1 MNIRNGSRLVGIC
14 IATGL
19 SVSTLRAACPGPVA
33 MFNGGGYP
41 IWNCP
46 DGKPVVAY
54 AWQPGNPVP
63 TNTGLVDIACEAD
76 TGQAPCNTMPGAN
89 VAGDNK
95 VGIATDWFTPGINGC
110 PLGNANRIYISLQC
124 NGIFNSNGVTASIS
138 GQCSTLGYSTE
149 AFYDYNNGDPILDIG
164 STTGRNN
171 GRPVIQ
177 NYTLSG
183 GMENFTVKVDPPAI
197 VSDCSP
203 GSLAEVYVQ
212 AGYCAD
218 TDFDCANLVQPSRGN
233 LYSFTGPC
241 TNADRN
247 PANRDKA
254 QWTARTVDAA
264 GNAVVSLPI
273 PVSGQCNYVG
283 TTTIVAGQESPFITG
298 YVVSQPQ
305 FAASPSVESLRAAK
319 QGRSVEVAFSTPTE
333 LGLAGFNV
341 YAAGKARGG
350 ELKLNQALIA
360 ARGVGGS
367 GYAYSLSFATADF
380 KGYRSVIVE
389 LVMTDLT
396 TLRADPVDF

>member
-1 MNIRNGSRLVGIC
+1 MNIRHGALFTAIG

-46 DGKPVVAY
+46 DGRPVVAY

-63 TNTGLVDIACEAD
+63 TNTGLEDIACEAD
-76 TGQAPCNTMPGAN
+76 TGQAPCNTMPGTN
-89 VAGDNK
+89 FAGDSR
-95 VGIATDWFTPGINGC
+95 VGIATDWSTPGINGC
-110 PLGNANRIYISLQC
+110 PLGNASRIFISLQC
-124 NGIFNSNGVTASIS
+124 NSILLGNGVTASIS

-171 GRPVIQ
+171 GRPVVQ

-183 GMENFTVKVDPPAI
+183 GMEIFTVKVDPPAI

-203 GSLAEVYVQ
+203 GSVAEVYVQ

-218 TDFDCANLVQPSRGN
+218 TDFDCPNLVQPSRGN

-241 TNADRN
+241 SDWN
-247 PANRDKA
+247 PAVRDKSA
-254 QWTARTVDAA
+254 WTPRTVDAA

-273 PVSGQCNYVG
+273 APSGQCNYVG
-283 TTTIVAGQESPFITG
+283 TTTVVAGQESPFITG
-298 YVVSQPQ
+298 YVVSPPPI
-305 FAASPSVESLRAAK
+305 AASPSVESLRATK
-319 QGRSVEVAFSTPTE
+319 KGSSVEVAFSTPTE

-341 YAAGKARGG
+341 YAAGKARQG
-350 ELKLNQALIA
+350 ELKLNHELIG

-367 GYAYSLSFATADF
+367 GYAYSLSFPTADF
-380 KGYRSVIVE
+380 KGSRSVIVE
-389 LVMTDLT
+389 LVMMDLT